1 MCPWQ
6 DLELIVLV
14 EERSGWKGP
23 SRRRHYERP
32 HKKARFVY
40 RGLTVPFMLLGLSF
54 AAWGSAANL
63 TDVMVG
69 VFRHIFVISNARSAL
84 IQTAHYG
91 GYFSLA
97 IPTAFINKRFRLQD
111 PRAHPGWEWPALG
124 AGLFFPASKL
134 LAFGVCLVAL
144 FVVAAGLSIRETS
157 ANPFVIAMGPEGIA
171 TQRLNLAQAFNP
183 VGANIDALLG
193 AVLILP
199 RITTPGTTLTAP
211 QLHQAQGKGP
221 VVGGR
226 ALPRH
231 RHRARADGATHGCT
245 YGAIGGPILGCEKV

>member
-1 MCPWQ
+1 
-6 DLELIVLV
+6 VLT
-14 EERSGWKGP
+14 
-23 SRRRHYERP
+23 
-32 HKKARFVY
+32 
-40 RGLTVPFMLLGLSF
+40 GL
-54 AAWGSAANL
+54 
-63 TDVMVG
+63 G
-69 VFRHIFVISNARSAL
+69 VA
-84 IQTAHYG
+84 
-91 GYFSLA
+91 
-97 IPTAFINKRFRLQD
+97 
-111 PRAHPGWEWPALG
+111 ALG

>member
-1 MCPWQ
+1 
-6 DLELIVLV
+6 
-14 EERSGWKGP
+14 
-23 SRRRHYERP
+23 
-32 HKKARFVY
+32 
-40 RGLTVPFMLLGLSF
+40 
-54 AAWGSAANL
+54 
-63 TDVMVG
+63 MVG

-84 IQTAHYG
+84 IQTAYYG
-91 GYFSLA
+91 AYFTLA
-97 IPTAFINKRFRLQD
+97 IPASFINRRFGYKIGVLT
-111 PRAHPGWEWPALG
+111 GLG
-124 AGLFFPASKL
+124 VAAVGGALFFPASKL

-211 QLHQAQGKGP
+211 QLHQAQGKDLSL
-221 VVGGR
+221 VVGPYLGI
-226 ALPRH
+226 AIG
-231 RHRARADGATHGCT
+231 ARADGATHGCT
-245 YGAIGGPILGCEKV
+245 YGAIGGPHTWLREGVRGA

>member
-1 MCPWQ
+1 
-6 DLELIVLV
+6 VLT
-14 EERSGWKGP
+14 
-23 SRRRHYERP
+23 
-32 HKKARFVY
+32 
-40 RGLTVPFMLLGLSF
+40 GL
-54 AAWGSAANL
+54 
-63 TDVMVG
+63 G
-69 VFRHIFVISNARSAL
+69 VA
-84 IQTAHYG
+84 
-91 GYFSLA
+91 
-97 IPTAFINKRFRLQD
+97 
-111 PRAHPGWEWPALG
+111 ALG

-211 QLHQAQGKGP
+211 QLHQAQGKDLSL
-221 VVGGR
+221 VVGPYLGIAIVLVLMGLLMAAR
-226 ALPRH
+226 TALSEGLYLA
-231 RHRARADGATHGCT
+231 ARR
-245 YGAIGGPILGCEKV
+245 CERSVSR